1 MISKFTDS
9 RSVAAITFFNAFAH
23 MRAHTRR
30 RLCVAQPT
38 ILFHM
43 GRVFRNLRGSIYD
56 SDNWQDD
63 RWIRCR
69 DLIEITASIRSFF
82 FFCPSSRS
90 SASPPGF
97 CPFAFRGSLSKSDH
111 GCSLLIVAMA
121 WQWAYTRSSVPL
133 VYYNYSHSIMQYT
146 AIRNPGQD
154 LKRKYTN
161 RSCNYT
167 LAVA

>member
-1 MISKFTDS
+1 MRLRICARIHDGDS
-9 RSVAAITFFNAFAH
+9 AS
-23 MRAHTRR
+23 
-30 RLCVAQPT
+30 
-38 ILFHM
+38 
-43 GRVFRNLRGSIYD
+43 RNLQYYFTWDACSVIYAVRYTIPY
-56 SDNWQDD
+56 NWQDD

-82 FFCPSSRS
+82 FFCPSSPS

-97 CPFAFRGSLSKSDH
+97 CPFAFRGSVSKSDH

-121 WQWAYTRSSVPL
+121 WQWAHTRSSVPL